1 MEINIDLSRFED
13 HARKLKKLHRSAF
26 PTAVR
31 NTLTYGAKNT
41 KTKTL
46 LETTKNAFVNRSP
59 NFFKANSK
67 YIEARGWNIDHMRAV
82 VGMYNNKLED
92 KEDNYSVENLEQQE
106 HGGTIKSRSFIPMR
120 KARTSNSSAKV
131 TRNKFRMNDVLDE
144 SKVFSTTKSTGKTDK
159 QKFVR
164 TAIYAFNKNDAD
176 AYVLGNVWKGNRTL
190 SKIDS
195 ISYNKRM
202 RRIEIKRTPLYTY
215 RKNRK
220 VAVAGKNFMKRA
232 AFESSLDLNR
242 VFKREA
248 EKQFKKYLG

>member
-1 MEINIDLSRFED
+1 MEIKIDLSRFYD
-13 HARKLKKLHRSAF
+13 HERKLKNLDRSAF
-26 PTAVR
+26 PTDVR
-31 NTLTYGAKNT
+31 NTLTYRAKNT
-41 KTKTL
+41 KTKKL

-59 NFFKANSK
+59 NFFKANSR
-67 YIEARGWNIDHMRAV
+67 YIEARGWNIDHMKAV
-82 VGMYNNKLED
+82 VGMYNNKLAD

-106 HGGTIKSRSFIPMR
+106 HGGTIKAKSFIPMR
-120 KARTSNSSAKV
+120 KARISNSSGKI
-131 TRNKFRMNDVLDE
+131 TKKKFRMNDVLDE

-159 QKFVR
+159 SRYVR
-164 TAIYAFNKNDAD
+164 TAIYAFNKNGSN
-176 AYVLGNVWKGNRTL
+176 AYILGNVWKGNRTL

-195 ISYNKRM
+195 ISYNIRT

-220 VAVAGKNFMKRA
+220 VTVAGKNFMKRA

>member
-1 MEINIDLSRFED
+1 MEIKIDLSRFDD
-13 HARKLKKLHRSAF
+13 HARKLKNLHRSAF

-67 YIEARGWNIDHMRAV
+67 YIEARGWNIDHMKAV
-82 VGMYNNKLED
+82 VGMYNNKLAD

-106 HGGTIKSRSFIPMR
+106 HGGTIKAKSFIPMR
-120 KARTSNSSAKV
+120 KARISNSSGKI
-131 TRNKFRMNDVLDE
+131 TKKKFRMNDVLDE

-159 QKFVR
+159 SRYVR
-164 TAIYAFNKNDAD
+164 TAIYAFNKNGSN
-176 AYVLGNVWKGNRTL
+176 AYILGNVWKGNRTL

-195 ISYNKRM
+195 ISYNIRT

-220 VAVAGKNFMKRA
+220 VTVAGKNFMKRA